1 MNWKLFGFTI
11 FTWILTVPFCAV
23 LSGVLYGIIAYSPQA
38 SCDPIRVR
46 AFSDATMRLFVTGG
60 GQSGSTGAF
69 ANGVNTTVAN
79 GATFLLYPT
88 NC

>member
-11 FTWILTVPFCAV
+11 FTWILTIPFCAV
-23 LSGVLYGIIAYSPQA
+23 LSGVLYGIIAYSPQV

-46 AFSDATMRLFVTGG
+46 AFSTGNMSLFVTGG
-60 GQSGSTGAF
+60 GAPGSTGAL
-69 ANGVNTTVAN
+69 ANNVNRTIVN